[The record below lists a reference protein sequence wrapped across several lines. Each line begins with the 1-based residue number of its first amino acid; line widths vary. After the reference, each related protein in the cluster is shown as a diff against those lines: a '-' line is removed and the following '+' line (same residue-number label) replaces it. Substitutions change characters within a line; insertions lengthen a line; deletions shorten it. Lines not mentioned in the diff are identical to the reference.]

1 MGHPRIPLATPHLDN
16 ATMILIFLEKTCRQ
30 KVFWFKSG
38 ILSAPSMTI
47 TPVKDRQRVAGFD
60 LYRYQQTRFINFGL
74 KEVEKTKQVANG
86 QTGRRG

>member
-1 MGHPRIPLATPHLDN
+1 
-16 ATMILIFLEKTCRQ
+16 
-30 KVFWFKSG
+30 
-38 ILSAPSMTI
+38 MTI

-60 LYRYQQTRFINFGL
+60 LYQQTRFINFGL